1 MNNKKIGFI
10 AGVFDAPEGRCPHDG
25 HLHILKTA
33 RSMCDY
39 FVVACNS
46 DKYIREKKNR
56 EPLLRQSKRIEALYN
71 TQLVDEIIP
80 FESDP
85 LPIIMML
92 KPTRIFVGS
101 DYKIE
106 NVRGWPECKE
116 WGGNICI
123 IDRINN
129 ISTTN
134 IIKKLEMK
142 ENEELMS
149 VFQGK
154 IALGQKL

>member
-1 MNNKKIGFI
+1 
-10 AGVFDAPEGRCPHDG
+10 
-25 HLHILKTA
+25 
-33 RSMCDY
+33 
-39 FVVACNS
+39 
-46 DKYIREKKNR
+46 
-56 EPLLRQSKRIEALYN
+56 
-71 TQLVDEIIP
+71 
-80 FESDP
+80 
-85 LPIIMML
+85 ML
-92 KPTRIFVGS
+92 KPTFIFVGS